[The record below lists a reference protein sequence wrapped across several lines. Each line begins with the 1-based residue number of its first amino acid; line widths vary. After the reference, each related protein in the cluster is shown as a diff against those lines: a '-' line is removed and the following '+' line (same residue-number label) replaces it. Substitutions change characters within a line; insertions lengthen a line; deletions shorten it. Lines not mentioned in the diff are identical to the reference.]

1 VSAPSISAVSS
12 MVDARMLPLRI
23 LTLTPSE
30 ESRSEASTKM
40 TPPQSLPDEDI
51 LADHVLEHEEHS
63 PFNTSDCDHGPLT
76 RSRAKKL
83 HGQVNLLLIGYDVT
97 VSKDGILPNCC
108 TLMLLRFNNKPQA

>member
-1 VSAPSISAVSS
+1 

-30 ESRSEASTKM
+30 ESRSEASMKM

-51 LADHVLEHEEHS
+51 PADHELEHEEHS
-63 PFNTSDCDHGPLT
+63 PFNTSDRDHGPLT
-76 RSRAKKL
+76 RSHAKKL

-97 VSKDGILPNCC
+97 VSKDGMLPCC